1 MLAYYEVINH
11 NNETKIWTGMY
22 QNLSNLPHW
31 HYDIEMFK
39 VECGDA
45 EVFIDGKRYT
55 MKEGDCAFID
65 SGEVHFIRSSP
76 YSKLSFIIF
85 DYKIT
90 EQITGTKKLVSPI
103 ISNENFENLYKKI
116 TDEIKNKHL
125 FYNTMLHQIL
135 IGETIKIFRETPFA
149 AKSPDGTDTAQRYKE
164 LLAEIDEKYSF
175 FKYEEAASF
184 IGFCPPYFSK
194 YFKMM
199 SGMTFTQYINRV
211 RVEKAVELL
220 RQKTDIPITEIAT
233 TCGFGTIRNFN
244 RVFKEITGYTPKE
257 FPDGIAVLDFRKSK
271 IKSKSAT
278 FNPTSKES
286 ILLSE

>member
-45 EVFIDGKRYT
+45 EVFIDGKRYS

-65 SGEVHFIRSSP
+65 SGDIHFIRSSP
-76 YSKLSFIIF
+76 HSKLSFIIF

-90 EQITGTKKLVSPI
+90 EQITGKQKLICPI
-103 ISNENFENLYKKI
+103 ISNENFEKLYENI
-116 TDEIKNKHL
+116 TREIKDKHP
-125 FYNTMLHQIL
+125 FYNTMLQQIL
-135 IGETIKIFRETPFA
+135 MSETIKIFRENPHA
-149 AKSPDGTDTAQRYKE
+149 QKSPDDTDTTQRYKQ
-164 LLAEIDEKYSF
+164 LLAEMDEKYAF
-175 FKYEEAASF
+175 FTYEEAASF

-194 YFKMM
+194 YFKTM

-220 RQKTDIPITEIAT
+220 RKKPGIPITEVAT

-244 RVFKEITGYTPKE
+244 RVFKAITGYTPKE
-257 FPDGIAVLDFRKSK
+257 FPDGIAVSDFWKSNVK
-271 IKSKSAT
+271 AGNT
-278 FNPTSKES
+278 AFDPTSKES